1 MLVTQHD
8 HTIKRH
14 AAISPVARPRKTD
27 LTVEKEFIDTYSE
40 EVLTGQE
47 PVKRTDLNELNQPSF
62 AEKLKELEDI
72 DVPLISQTARK
83 EAVWPVLT
91 TEQRKRVIDVC
102 RRVKRNEGTMVVCR
116 LSSEKMDDELMLQ
129 LCSSLRENKCLQQ
142 LMLHN
147 NSITD
152 ESMPP
157 FCRAVRLHPTLN
169 TIWIGKN
176 QISDEGASC
185 LAFLIEKNP
194 RIKELNLSNKWP
206 ALRWLKT
213 EHRYSHHVYCLF
225 VFVNISFTE

>member
-8 HTIKRH
+8 HTVKRH
-14 AAISPVARPRKTD
+14 ALVSPVSRPRKAD
-27 LTVEKEFIDTYSE
+27 LTVEKELLDTYSE

-47 PVKRTDLNELNQPSF
+47 PVKQTDLNELNEPSF
-62 AEKLKELEDI
+62 AEKLKELEEL

-91 TEQRKRVIDVC
+91 TEQRKRVIDIC
-102 RRVKRNEGTMVVCR
+102 RRVKRNEGTMVICR

-152 ESMPP
+152 ASMLP

-169 TIWIGKN
+169 SIWIGKN
-176 QISDEGASC
+176 QISDEGASS

-213 EHRYSHHVYCLF
+213 EHRYLF
-225 VFVNISFTE
+225 ILFLFIIYF